1 MSNKQ
6 PEFLVKGYHY
16 TEYIEGSDSQKLC
29 IDEEADSN
37 FSISIINSDIDP
49 NNYKL
54 SFPSFYNEKN
64 ALKQNNIIEFVTEQM
79 MWDNNDSKWIFY
91 LPYSFKKD
99 SLIHIKRWASLII
112 EYDYL
117 DNYFGNYYSDIF
129 QDNFEFVHSHFYN
142 VIFYTDIINNKVSI
156 QYDLDHL
163 ISESTDPIITYENI
177 TDFTLCLK
185 GIDKFYFKDNI
196 NNKNQFKN
204 IKSLWFV
211 PHQDDEILT
220 LGYGILED
228 IESGYDVHVILC
240 TDGGGS
246 GILGQWQNKDT
257 CGICHTV
264 HIIHSDIDSEDPNI
278 TREEFSKYR
287 DFEFVNCC
295 LHLGVKPENIHILG
309 IREDKLN
316 LDFDSPDK
324 DIIDYGRYYRL
335 KDGGLGAGYKSSDE
349 DAVSVFNRGI
359 GNAEKIVKG
368 FINKI
373 APNEQIALRCMH
385 PLNDNE
391 AGNTK
396 QHKDHT
402 GLGFGVLNTAEDDD
416 YKNNIIN
423 LKTFV
428 EHYVYNGENFPTG
441 TKQKFTK
448 IYNDKY
454 IKKLHDA
461 RQCYMKIDW
470 DNGYHGVGYHS
481 VKNLLNA
488 NEKDNLYYIYNG
500 EYN

>member
-16 TEYIEGSDSQKLC
+16 TEYIEESDSQKLC
-29 IDEEADSN
+29 IDSMADFDTDSN
-37 FSISIINSDIDP
+37 FYVLETNK
-49 NNYKL
+49 NTL
-54 SFPSFYNEKN
+54 VLPSSYNEKN
-64 ALKQNNIIEFVTEQM
+64 ALKQNNTTEFITDQM
-79 MWDNNDSKWIFY
+79 RQKDSPVAWLFY
-91 LPYSFKKD
+91 LPDTFKKD
-99 SLIHIKRWASLII
+99 SLVHVQRYSGNSVETSNKLS
-112 EYDYL
+112 
-117 DNYFGNYYSDIF
+117 NYFTNYF
-129 QDNFEFVHSHFYN
+129 NNFEFIHNSPLNKTIIFSDIANNN
-142 VIFYTDIINNKVSI
+142 VFI
-156 QYDLDHL
+156 QYNTFTLQD
-163 ISESTDPIITYENI
+163 SVPTITYENV

-196 NNKNQFKN
+196 DNKNQFKN

-246 GILGQWQNKDT
+246 GILSQWQSGT
-257 CGICHTV
+257 SCGICKTV
-264 HIIHSDIDSEDPNI
+264 HTIHLGSEQTI

-309 IREDKLN
+309 VGEDKLN
-316 LDFDSPDK
+316 LLDLNFQEQSE
-324 DIIDYGRYYRL
+324 DIIIYNQNTSNEYYRL
-335 KDGGLGAGYKSSDE
+335 KDGGLGANNSD
-349 DAVSVFNRGI
+349 RGTD
-359 GNAEKIVKG
+359 NAEKIVKG
-368 FINKI
+368 FIDKI

-385 PLNDNE
+385 PLNNNE
-391 AGNTK
+391 VGNTK

-402 GLGFGVLNTAEDDD
+402 GLGFGVLNTAKDDN
-416 YKNNIIN
+416 YKDNVIN

-428 EHYVYNGENFPTG
+428 EYYVYNGKNFPAG

-448 IYNDKY
+448 VYNDKY
-454 IKKLHDA
+454 VKKLHDA

-481 VKNLLNA
+481 VGNYLNT